1 MKKTTYILILLTL
14 VLFSAGCEKKT
25 PDAPIIP
32 LEDFFKNPGKD
43 AFTISPDGKRIAF
56 LQPWQNRL
64 NIFVQQLDE
73 DKVKRIT
80 NSEERDIHYFY
91 WANDNTI
98 LFLQDSNGDEKY
110 QLISIKYDGS
120 EQKNITPF
128 PNSSVSVV
136 DPLYDKENEVL
147 LSLNLRDRK
156 IADVYRLNIA
166 TGNLELILKNPGNIT
181 RWITDNNGIIR
192 IGITTDGVNSGIIYR
207 SSDKKDFKPIFITN
221 FKESLE
227 PLFFSADNKFVYA
240 LSNLGRDKIAAVK
253 IDPETAKEVETLYE
267 NPEVDVYRILRSRK
281 RKQVVG
287 VSFLSFKREVRIFDE
302 ATDKIYKSIF
312 QKLPDYEVYI
322 HDYDKDEKRLI
333 VRTFSDRSL
342 GAYYLYEADKNEL
355 RKLAEV
361 SPWLKENELAPMKP
375 ITFRARDGLTIHGY
389 LTVPNGLKPQNLPVV
404 IFPHGGPWSRNLWG
418 YNRETQFFANRGYAV
433 LQVNFRGSLGYGKKF
448 WQAGFKE
455 WGGKMQDDVT
465 DGVRWLIRQNIADS
479 TRIGIYGYSYG
490 GYSALMGLVKTPDLY
505 ACAVDYSGTTNL
517 LSFLDVIPPQWE
529 PYRKMLYEMVG
540 DPAKDSLLLAKNS
553 PLFNVDKIKKPILI
567 AQGENDPRVN
577 MDDTELFIEE
587 LETRGRKVDYFYRPD
602 EGHSFEKEENR
613 TEFFKKVEQFL
624 SKYLKGRTGK

>member
-1 MKKTTYILILLTL
+1 LILLTA
-14 VLFSAGCEKKT
+14 VLFFAGCEKKT
-25 PDAPIIP
+25 PDAPVIP
-32 LEDFFKNPGKD
+32 LEDFFRNPEKD

-56 LQPWQNRL
+56 LQPWKNRL
-64 NIFVQQLDE
+64 NIFTQNLDGG
-73 DKVKRIT
+73 KVKRIT

-91 WANDNTI
+91 WANNNTI
-98 LFLQDSNGDEKY
+98 LFLQDTNGDEKY
-110 QLISIKYDGS
+110 QLITIKYDGS

-128 PNSSVSVV
+128 PNSSVGVI

-147 LSLNLRDRK
+147 LNLNFRDQK

-166 TGNLELILKNPGNIT
+166 TGDLELVLKNPGNIT

-192 IGITTDGVNSGIIYR
+192 IGITTDGVNSGILYR
-207 SSDKKDFKPIFITN
+207 SSEKENFKPIFLTN
-221 FKESLE
+221 FKETLQ
-227 PLFFSADNKFVYA
+227 PLFFSSDNKFVYA
-240 LSNLGRDKIAAVK
+240 LSNLGRDKVAAVK
-253 IDPETAKEVETLYE
+253 IDPETTKEVEVLYE

-281 RKQVVG
+281 RKKVVG

-302 ATDKIYKSIF
+302 ETDKIYKSIF

-322 HDYDKDEKRLI
+322 HDYDKDEKKLI

-342 GAYYLYEADKNEL
+342 GAFYLYDVDKNEL
-355 RKLAEV
+355 KKLADV
-361 SPWLKENELAPMKP
+361 SPWLKESELAPMKP
-375 ITFRARDGLTIHGY
+375 ISFRARDGLTIHGY
-389 LTVPNGLKPQNLPVV
+389 LTVPNGLKPQDLPVV

-418 YNRETQFFANRGYAV
+418 YNREAQFFANRGYAV
-433 LQVNFRGSLGYGKKF
+433 LQVNYRGSLGYGKKF
-448 WQAGFKE
+448 WKAGFKE

-505 ACAVDYSGTTNL
+505 ACAIDYSGTTNL
-517 LSFLDVIPPQWE
+517 LSFLNVIPPTWE

-540 DPAKDSLLLAKNS
+540 DPVKDSLLLVRNS
-553 PLFNVDKIKKPILI
+553 PLFNVEKIKKPILI
-567 AQGENDPRVN
+567 AQGENDPRVKL
-577 MDDTELFIEE
+577 DDTELFIEE
-587 LETRGRKVDYFYRPD
+587 LEKRGMKVDYFYKPD

-613 TEFFKKVEQFL
+613 TEFFKTVERFL
-624 SKYLKGRTGK
+624 AKYLKGRTGK